1 MGIDMKKEIKISD
14 LWKRG
19 PKEPKA
25 EKPPKEP
32 KQAKE
37 PKPPK
42 EKKERRLGRGTKEKV
57 AAIEAKSGPPVRDI
71 PLMRAFNLLPKEEV
85 RAEKES
91 KQSAIPHVIVALA
104 GVLVFAA
111 LAAFYLS
118 SSAGGDQEVRGAR
131 RSPRR
136 PREPAGA
143 REAAAGADRG
153 GSIDSERS
161 ARTAALSTALAD
173 RLAWDRVLRELALVL
188 PADVTLAT
196 LDATAP
202 SPGSAGAATS
212 GAVSSF
218 RVTGTSVSQASV
230 ARLLSR
236 LQVIPE
242 LQNVQLEFAT
252 ASDDPAVPGVNFAI
266 TASVRQGA
274 VVVKKQIPIWP
285 VIGLAILMAGRG
297 RIHGRHPAE
306 ASGVR
311 AARRADRRDADE
323 GERRA
328 ARFPSSAAGDGDQG
342 RRRLRGLEGD
352 ARHRRHAGDH
362 SRPELGRRGHGDQV
376 PLDPAERADAQDR
389 RTARSDHPHLRG
401 QLLRPHRF
409 PLPSAATSSRCATD
423 TWPRRAGSSPSTP

>member
-32 KQAKE
+32 KRAKE

-71 PLMRAFNLLPKEEV
+71 PLMHAFNLLPKEEV
-85 RAEKES
+85 RTEKES

-118 SSAGGDQEVRGAR
+118 SSAAVTKKSGELDDLRGDLASLQVPEKQPQAPSEG
-131 RSPRR
+131 PN
-136 PREPAGA
+136 
-143 REAAAGADRG
+143 
-153 GSIDSERS
+153 IDSERA

-188 PADVTLAT
+188 PADVTLVT

-212 GAVSSF
+212 GGVSSF
-218 RVTGTSVSQASV
+218 RVTGTSASQASV

-252 ASDDPAVPGVNFAI
+252 ASEDPAVPGVNFAI

-274 VVVKKQIPIWP
+274 V
-285 VIGLAILMAGRG
+285 
-297 RIHGRHPAE
+297 
-306 ASGVR
+306 S
-311 AARRADRRDADE
+311 
-323 GERRA
+323 
-328 ARFPSSAAGDGDQG
+328 
-342 RRRLRGLEGD
+342 
-352 ARHRRHAGDH
+352 
-362 SRPELGRRGHGDQV
+362 
-376 PLDPAERADAQDR
+376 
-389 RTARSDHPHLRG
+389 
-401 QLLRPHRF
+401 
-409 PLPSAATSSRCATD
+409 
-423 TWPRRAGSSPSTP
+423 

>member
-25 EKPPKEP
+25 EKAPKEP
-32 KQAKE
+32 KKAKE

-42 EKKERRLGRGTKEKV
+42 EKKERRFGRGTKEKV

-71 PLMRAFNLLPKEEV
+71 PLMHAFNLLPKEEV

-118 SSAGGDQEVRGAR
+118 SSAAVTKKSGELDDLRGQLA
-131 RSPRR
+131 SLQVPEKQ
-136 PREPAGA
+136 PQAPSEGPN
-143 REAAAGADRG
+143 
-153 GSIDSERS
+153 IDSERA

-188 PADVTLAT
+188 PTDVTLVT

-212 GAVSSF
+212 GGVSSF
-218 RVTGTSVSQASV
+218 RVTGTSASQASV

-252 ASDDPAVPGVNFAI
+252 ASEDPAVPGVNFAI

-274 VVVKKQIPIWP
+274 V
-285 VIGLAILMAGRG
+285 
-297 RIHGRHPAE
+297 
-306 ASGVR
+306 S
-311 AARRADRRDADE
+311 
-323 GERRA
+323 
-328 ARFPSSAAGDGDQG
+328 
-342 RRRLRGLEGD
+342 
-352 ARHRRHAGDH
+352 
-362 SRPELGRRGHGDQV
+362 
-376 PLDPAERADAQDR
+376 
-389 RTARSDHPHLRG
+389 
-401 QLLRPHRF
+401 
-409 PLPSAATSSRCATD
+409 
-423 TWPRRAGSSPSTP
+423 

>member
-1 MGIDMKKEIKISD
+1 MGIDMKKEIKLSD
-14 LWKRG
+14 LFKRG

-32 KQAKE
+32 KKAKA

-42 EKKERRLGRGTKEKV
+42 EKKERRVGRGRKEQV
-57 AAIEAKSGPPVRDI
+57 AAIEAKTGPPVRDI

-85 RAEKES
+85 RVERES

-118 SSAGGDQEVRGAR
+118 SSASVTKKTGELDDLRGDLAGLQVPEKQPESPGAGTNVD
-131 RSPRR
+131 
-136 PREPAGA
+136 A
-143 REAAAGADRG
+143 
-153 GSIDSERS
+153 ERS

-188 PADVTLAT
+188 PADVTLDS

-212 GAVSSF
+212 SAVSSF

-242 LQNVQLEFAT
+242 LQSVQLEFAT
-252 ASDDPAVPGVNFAI
+252 ASEDPSQPGVNFAI

-274 VVVKKQIPIWP
+274 
-285 VIGLAILMAGRG
+285 
-297 RIHGRHPAE
+297 
-306 ASGVR
+306 AS
-311 AARRADRRDADE
+311 
-323 GERRA
+323 
-328 ARFPSSAAGDGDQG
+328 
-342 RRRLRGLEGD
+342 
-352 ARHRRHAGDH
+352 
-362 SRPELGRRGHGDQV
+362 
-376 PLDPAERADAQDR
+376 
-389 RTARSDHPHLRG
+389 
-401 QLLRPHRF
+401 
-409 PLPSAATSSRCATD
+409 
-423 TWPRRAGSSPSTP
+423 

>member
-32 KQAKE
+32 KKAKE

-42 EKKERRLGRGTKEKV
+42 EKKERRLGRGNKEKV

-118 SSAGGDQEVRGAR
+118 SSAAVTKKSGELDDLRGDLASLQVPEKQPQA
-131 RSPRR
+131 ST
-136 PREPAGA
+136 
-143 REAAAGADRG
+143 EAPN
-153 GSIDSERS
+153 IDSERE

-188 PADVTLAT
+188 PADVRLAT

-230 ARLLSR
+230 ARLLAR

-252 ASDDPAVPGVNFAI
+252 ASDDPSVPGVNFAI

-274 VVVKKQIPIWP
+274 
-285 VIGLAILMAGRG
+285 
-297 RIHGRHPAE
+297 
-306 ASGVR
+306 AS
-311 AARRADRRDADE
+311 
-323 GERRA
+323 
-328 ARFPSSAAGDGDQG
+328 
-342 RRRLRGLEGD
+342 
-352 ARHRRHAGDH
+352 
-362 SRPELGRRGHGDQV
+362 
-376 PLDPAERADAQDR
+376 
-389 RTARSDHPHLRG
+389 
-401 QLLRPHRF
+401 
-409 PLPSAATSSRCATD
+409 
-423 TWPRRAGSSPSTP
+423 

>member
-25 EKPPKEP
+25 EKAPKEP
-32 KQAKE
+32 KKAKE

-42 EKKERRLGRGTKEKV
+42 EKKERRFGRGTKEKV

-85 RAEKES
+85 RTEKES

-118 SSAGGDQEVRGAR
+118 SSAAVTKKSGELDDLRGELA
-131 RSPRR
+131 SLQVPEKQ
-136 PREPAGA
+136 PQAPSEGPN
-143 REAAAGADRG
+143 
-153 GSIDSERS
+153 IDSERV

-188 PADVTLAT
+188 PTDVRLAT

-202 SPGSAGAATS
+202 SPGSAAAVTS
-212 GAVSSF
+212 GGVSSF
-218 RVTGTSVSQASV
+218 RVTGTSASQASV

-242 LQNVQLEFAT
+242 LQSVQLEFAT
-252 ASDDPAVPGVNFAI
+252 ASEDPAVPGVNFAI

-274 VVVKKQIPIWP
+274 
-285 VIGLAILMAGRG
+285 
-297 RIHGRHPAE
+297 
-306 ASGVR
+306 AS
-311 AARRADRRDADE
+311 
-323 GERRA
+323 
-328 ARFPSSAAGDGDQG
+328 
-342 RRRLRGLEGD
+342 
-352 ARHRRHAGDH
+352 
-362 SRPELGRRGHGDQV
+362 
-376 PLDPAERADAQDR
+376 
-389 RTARSDHPHLRG
+389 
-401 QLLRPHRF
+401 
-409 PLPSAATSSRCATD
+409 
-423 TWPRRAGSSPSTP
+423 

>member
-1 MGIDMKKEIKISD
+1 MGIDMKKEIKVSD

-32 KQAKE
+32 KKAKE
-37 PKPPK
+37 PKPPR

-71 PLMRAFNLLPKEEV
+71 PLMHAFNLLPKEEV

-118 SSAGGDQEVRGAR
+118 SSAAVAKKSGELDDLRGDLASLQVPEKQPQAPSEG
-131 RSPRR
+131 PN
-136 PREPAGA
+136 
-143 REAAAGADRG
+143 
-153 GSIDSERS
+153 IDSERA

-188 PADVTLAT
+188 PADVTLVT

-212 GAVSSF
+212 GGVSSF
-218 RVTGTSVSQASV
+218 RVTGTSASQASV

-252 ASDDPAVPGVNFAI
+252 ASEDPAVPGVNFAI

-274 VVVKKQIPIWP
+274 
-285 VIGLAILMAGRG
+285 
-297 RIHGRHPAE
+297 
-306 ASGVR
+306 AS
-311 AARRADRRDADE
+311 
-323 GERRA
+323 
-328 ARFPSSAAGDGDQG
+328 
-342 RRRLRGLEGD
+342 
-352 ARHRRHAGDH
+352 
-362 SRPELGRRGHGDQV
+362 
-376 PLDPAERADAQDR
+376 
-389 RTARSDHPHLRG
+389 
-401 QLLRPHRF
+401 
-409 PLPSAATSSRCATD
+409 
-423 TWPRRAGSSPSTP
+423 

>member
-32 KQAKE
+32 KKAAKE

-42 EKKERRLGRGTKEKV
+42 EKKERRLGRGNKEKV

-71 PLMRAFNLLPKEEV
+71 PLMHAFNLLPKEEV
-85 RAEKES
+85 RAEKET
-91 KQSAIPHVIVALA
+91 KQSAIPHAIVALA
-104 GVLVFAA
+104 GVLVFAV

-118 SSAGGDQEVRGAR
+118 SSAAVTKKAGELDDLRGDLASLQVPEKQPQAPTE
-131 RSPRR
+131 S
-136 PREPAGA
+136 AN
-143 REAAAGADRG
+143 
-153 GSIDSERS
+153 IDSERS

-188 PADVTLAT
+188 PSDVTLAT

-218 RVTGTSVSQASV
+218 RATGTSVSQASV

-252 ASDDPAVPGVNFAI
+252 ASEDPATPGVNFAI

-274 VVVKKQIPIWP
+274 
-285 VIGLAILMAGRG
+285 
-297 RIHGRHPAE
+297 
-306 ASGVR
+306 AS
-311 AARRADRRDADE
+311 
-323 GERRA
+323 
-328 ARFPSSAAGDGDQG
+328 
-342 RRRLRGLEGD
+342 
-352 ARHRRHAGDH
+352 
-362 SRPELGRRGHGDQV
+362 
-376 PLDPAERADAQDR
+376 
-389 RTARSDHPHLRG
+389 
-401 QLLRPHRF
+401 
-409 PLPSAATSSRCATD
+409 
-423 TWPRRAGSSPSTP
+423 

>member
-32 KQAKE
+32 KKAKE

-42 EKKERRLGRGTKEKV
+42 EKKERRLGRRTKEKV

-71 PLMRAFNLLPKEEV
+71 PLMHAFNLLPKEEV
-85 RAEKES
+85 RTEKES

-118 SSAGGDQEVRGAR
+118 SSAAVTKKSGELDDLRGQLA
-131 RSPRR
+131 SLQVPEKQ
-136 PREPAGA
+136 PQAPSEGPN
-143 REAAAGADRG
+143 
-153 GSIDSERS
+153 IDSERA

-188 PADVTLAT
+188 PADVTLVT

-212 GAVSSF
+212 GGVSSF
-218 RVTGTSVSQASV
+218 RVTGTSASQASV

-252 ASDDPAVPGVNFAI
+252 ASEDPAVPGVNFAI

-274 VVVKKQIPIWP
+274 V
-285 VIGLAILMAGRG
+285 
-297 RIHGRHPAE
+297 
-306 ASGVR
+306 S
-311 AARRADRRDADE
+311 
-323 GERRA
+323 
-328 ARFPSSAAGDGDQG
+328 
-342 RRRLRGLEGD
+342 
-352 ARHRRHAGDH
+352 
-362 SRPELGRRGHGDQV
+362 
-376 PLDPAERADAQDR
+376 
-389 RTARSDHPHLRG
+389 
-401 QLLRPHRF
+401 
-409 PLPSAATSSRCATD
+409 
-423 TWPRRAGSSPSTP
+423 

>member
-37 PKPPK
+37 PKPPR

-71 PLMRAFNLLPKEEV
+71 PLMHAFNLLPKEEV
-85 RAEKES
+85 RTEKES

-118 SSAGGDQEVRGAR
+118 SSAAVTKKSGELDDLRGDLASLQVPEKQPQAPSEG
-131 RSPRR
+131 PN
-136 PREPAGA
+136 
-143 REAAAGADRG
+143 
-153 GSIDSERS
+153 IDSERA

-188 PADVTLAT
+188 PADVTLVT

-212 GAVSSF
+212 GGVSSF
-218 RVTGTSVSQASV
+218 RVTGTSASQASV

-252 ASDDPAVPGVNFAI
+252 ASEDPAVPGVNFAI

-274 VVVKKQIPIWP
+274 V
-285 VIGLAILMAGRG
+285 
-297 RIHGRHPAE
+297 
-306 ASGVR
+306 S
-311 AARRADRRDADE
+311 
-323 GERRA
+323 
-328 ARFPSSAAGDGDQG
+328 
-342 RRRLRGLEGD
+342 
-352 ARHRRHAGDH
+352 
-362 SRPELGRRGHGDQV
+362 
-376 PLDPAERADAQDR
+376 
-389 RTARSDHPHLRG
+389 
-401 QLLRPHRF
+401 
-409 PLPSAATSSRCATD
+409 
-423 TWPRRAGSSPSTP
+423 

>member
-32 KQAKE
+32 KKAKE

-42 EKKERRLGRGTKEKV
+42 EKKERRLGRRTKEKV
-57 AAIEAKSGPPVRDI
+57 AAIEAKSGLPVRDI

-85 RAEKES
+85 RTEKES

-118 SSAGGDQEVRGAR
+118 SSAAVTKKSGELDDLRGQLA
-131 RSPRR
+131 SLQVPEKQ
-136 PREPAGA
+136 PQAPSEGPN
-143 REAAAGADRG
+143 
-153 GSIDSERS
+153 IDSERA

-188 PADVTLAT
+188 PADVTLVT

-212 GAVSSF
+212 GGVSSF
-218 RVTGTSVSQASV
+218 RVTGTSASQASV

-252 ASDDPAVPGVNFAI
+252 ASEDPAVPGVNFAI

-274 VVVKKQIPIWP
+274 V
-285 VIGLAILMAGRG
+285 
-297 RIHGRHPAE
+297 
-306 ASGVR
+306 S
-311 AARRADRRDADE
+311 
-323 GERRA
+323 
-328 ARFPSSAAGDGDQG
+328 
-342 RRRLRGLEGD
+342 
-352 ARHRRHAGDH
+352 
-362 SRPELGRRGHGDQV
+362 
-376 PLDPAERADAQDR
+376 
-389 RTARSDHPHLRG
+389 
-401 QLLRPHRF
+401 
-409 PLPSAATSSRCATD
+409 
-423 TWPRRAGSSPSTP
+423 

>member
-32 KQAKE
+32 KKAKE
-37 PKPPK
+37 PKPPR

-57 AAIEAKSGPPVRDI
+57 SAIEAKSGPPVRDI
-71 PLMRAFNLLPKEEV
+71 PLMHAFNLLPKEEV

-118 SSAGGDQEVRGAR
+118 SSAAVTKKSGELDDLRGDLASLQVPEKQPQVPSEG
-131 RSPRR
+131 PN
-136 PREPAGA
+136 
-143 REAAAGADRG
+143 
-153 GSIDSERS
+153 IDSERS

-218 RVTGTSVSQASV
+218 RVTGTSASQASV

-252 ASDDPAVPGVNFAI
+252 ASEDPAVPGVNFAI

-274 VVVKKQIPIWP
+274 V
-285 VIGLAILMAGRG
+285 
-297 RIHGRHPAE
+297 
-306 ASGVR
+306 S
-311 AARRADRRDADE
+311 
-323 GERRA
+323 
-328 ARFPSSAAGDGDQG
+328 
-342 RRRLRGLEGD
+342 
-352 ARHRRHAGDH
+352 
-362 SRPELGRRGHGDQV
+362 
-376 PLDPAERADAQDR
+376 
-389 RTARSDHPHLRG
+389 
-401 QLLRPHRF
+401 
-409 PLPSAATSSRCATD
+409 
-423 TWPRRAGSSPSTP
+423 

>member
-1 MGIDMKKEIKISD
+1 MGIDMKKEIKVSD

-32 KQAKE
+32 KKAKE

-42 EKKERRLGRGTKEKV
+42 EKKERRLGRGKKDQV

-71 PLMRAFNLLPKEEV
+71 PLMHAFNLLPKEEV

-118 SSAGGDQEVRGAR
+118 SSAAVTKKSGELDDLRGQLA
-131 RSPRR
+131 SLQVPEKQ
-136 PREPAGA
+136 PQAPSEGPN
-143 REAAAGADRG
+143 
-153 GSIDSERS
+153 IDSERA

-188 PADVTLAT
+188 PADVTLVT

-212 GAVSSF
+212 GGVSSF
-218 RVTGTSVSQASV
+218 RVTGTSASQASV

-252 ASDDPAVPGVNFAI
+252 ASEDPAVPGVNFAI

-274 VVVKKQIPIWP
+274 V
-285 VIGLAILMAGRG
+285 
-297 RIHGRHPAE
+297 
-306 ASGVR
+306 S
-311 AARRADRRDADE
+311 
-323 GERRA
+323 
-328 ARFPSSAAGDGDQG
+328 
-342 RRRLRGLEGD
+342 
-352 ARHRRHAGDH
+352 
-362 SRPELGRRGHGDQV
+362 
-376 PLDPAERADAQDR
+376 
-389 RTARSDHPHLRG
+389 
-401 QLLRPHRF
+401 
-409 PLPSAATSSRCATD
+409 
-423 TWPRRAGSSPSTP
+423 

>member
-32 KQAKE
+32 KKAKE

-42 EKKERRLGRGTKEKV
+42 EKKERRLGRGNKAKV

-71 PLMRAFNLLPKEEV
+71 PLMHAFNLLPKEEV

-118 SSAGGDQEVRGAR
+118 SSAAVTKKAGELDDLRGDLATLQVPEKQPQA
-131 RSPRR
+131 PT
-136 PREPAGA
+136 
-143 REAAAGADRG
+143 EAAN
-153 GSIDSERS
+153 IDSERS

-252 ASDDPAVPGVNFAI
+252 ASEDPATPGVNFAI

-274 VVVKKQIPIWP
+274 V
-285 VIGLAILMAGRG
+285 
-297 RIHGRHPAE
+297 
-306 ASGVR
+306 S
-311 AARRADRRDADE
+311 
-323 GERRA
+323 
-328 ARFPSSAAGDGDQG
+328 
-342 RRRLRGLEGD
+342 
-352 ARHRRHAGDH
+352 
-362 SRPELGRRGHGDQV
+362 
-376 PLDPAERADAQDR
+376 
-389 RTARSDHPHLRG
+389 
-401 QLLRPHRF
+401 
-409 PLPSAATSSRCATD
+409 
-423 TWPRRAGSSPSTP
+423 

>member
-25 EKPPKEP
+25 EKAPKEP
-32 KQAKE
+32 KKAKE

-42 EKKERRLGRGTKEKV
+42 EKKERRFGRGTKEKV

-71 PLMRAFNLLPKEEV
+71 PLMHAFNLLPKEEV

-118 SSAGGDQEVRGAR
+118 SSAAVTKKSGELDDLRGELA
-131 RSPRR
+131 SLQVPEKQ
-136 PREPAGA
+136 PQAPSEGPN
-143 REAAAGADRG
+143 
-153 GSIDSERS
+153 IDSERA

-188 PADVTLAT
+188 PADVTLVT

-212 GAVSSF
+212 GGVSSF
-218 RVTGTSVSQASV
+218 RVTGTSASQASV

-252 ASDDPAVPGVNFAI
+252 ASEDPAVPGVNFAI

-274 VVVKKQIPIWP
+274 V
-285 VIGLAILMAGRG
+285 
-297 RIHGRHPAE
+297 
-306 ASGVR
+306 S
-311 AARRADRRDADE
+311 
-323 GERRA
+323 
-328 ARFPSSAAGDGDQG
+328 
-342 RRRLRGLEGD
+342 
-352 ARHRRHAGDH
+352 
-362 SRPELGRRGHGDQV
+362 
-376 PLDPAERADAQDR
+376 
-389 RTARSDHPHLRG
+389 
-401 QLLRPHRF
+401 
-409 PLPSAATSSRCATD
+409 
-423 TWPRRAGSSPSTP
+423 

>member
-32 KQAKE
+32 KRAKE

-71 PLMRAFNLLPKEEV
+71 PLMHAFNLLPKEEV
-85 RAEKES
+85 RTEKES

-118 SSAGGDQEVRGAR
+118 SSAAVTKKSGELDDLRGELA
-131 RSPRR
+131 SLQVPEKQ
-136 PREPAGA
+136 PQAPSEGPN
-143 REAAAGADRG
+143 
-153 GSIDSERS
+153 IDSERA

-188 PADVTLAT
+188 PADVTLVT

-212 GAVSSF
+212 GGVSSF
-218 RVTGTSVSQASV
+218 RVTGTSASQASV

-252 ASDDPAVPGVNFAI
+252 ASEDPAVPGVNFAI

-274 VVVKKQIPIWP
+274 V
-285 VIGLAILMAGRG
+285 
-297 RIHGRHPAE
+297 
-306 ASGVR
+306 S
-311 AARRADRRDADE
+311 
-323 GERRA
+323 
-328 ARFPSSAAGDGDQG
+328 
-342 RRRLRGLEGD
+342 
-352 ARHRRHAGDH
+352 
-362 SRPELGRRGHGDQV
+362 
-376 PLDPAERADAQDR
+376 
-389 RTARSDHPHLRG
+389 
-401 QLLRPHRF
+401 
-409 PLPSAATSSRCATD
+409 
-423 TWPRRAGSSPSTP
+423 

>member
-32 KQAKE
+32 KKAKE
-37 PKPPK
+37 PKPPR

-71 PLMRAFNLLPKEEV
+71 PLMHAFNLLPKEEV

-118 SSAGGDQEVRGAR
+118 SSAAVAKKSGELDDLRGDLASLQVPEKQPQVPSEG
-131 RSPRR
+131 PN
-136 PREPAGA
+136 
-143 REAAAGADRG
+143 
-153 GSIDSERS
+153 IDSERS

-218 RVTGTSVSQASV
+218 RVTGTSASQASV

-252 ASDDPAVPGVNFAI
+252 ASEDPAVPGVNFAI

-274 VVVKKQIPIWP
+274 V
-285 VIGLAILMAGRG
+285 
-297 RIHGRHPAE
+297 
-306 ASGVR
+306 S
-311 AARRADRRDADE
+311 
-323 GERRA
+323 
-328 ARFPSSAAGDGDQG
+328 
-342 RRRLRGLEGD
+342 
-352 ARHRRHAGDH
+352 
-362 SRPELGRRGHGDQV
+362 
-376 PLDPAERADAQDR
+376 
-389 RTARSDHPHLRG
+389 
-401 QLLRPHRF
+401 
-409 PLPSAATSSRCATD
+409 
-423 TWPRRAGSSPSTP
+423 

>member
-37 PKPPK
+37 PKPPR

-71 PLMRAFNLLPKEEV
+71 PLMHAFNLLPKEEV

-118 SSAGGDQEVRGAR
+118 SSAAVAKKSGELDDLRGDLASLQVPEKQPQASSEG
-131 RSPRR
+131 PN
-136 PREPAGA
+136 
-143 REAAAGADRG
+143 
-153 GSIDSERS
+153 IDSERS

-218 RVTGTSVSQASV
+218 RVTGTSASQASV

-252 ASDDPAVPGVNFAI
+252 ASEDPAVPGVNFAI

-274 VVVKKQIPIWP
+274 V
-285 VIGLAILMAGRG
+285 
-297 RIHGRHPAE
+297 
-306 ASGVR
+306 S
-311 AARRADRRDADE
+311 
-323 GERRA
+323 
-328 ARFPSSAAGDGDQG
+328 
-342 RRRLRGLEGD
+342 
-352 ARHRRHAGDH
+352 
-362 SRPELGRRGHGDQV
+362 
-376 PLDPAERADAQDR
+376 
-389 RTARSDHPHLRG
+389 
-401 QLLRPHRF
+401 
-409 PLPSAATSSRCATD
+409 
-423 TWPRRAGSSPSTP
+423 